1 MLKRSLQILRW
12 HRKKSFNQTNKNL
25 EDLSANE
32 VIYFIFN
39 KLNRRGLSL
48 TIEEMDLVKN
58 YEKVQKSYSA
68 LTYELKI

>member
-48 TIEEMDLVKN
+48 TIEEIEPSKKLRKSPEKLLSTDL
-58 YEKVQKSYSA
+58 
-68 LTYELKI
+68 